1 MFNFLKKAEEPELKP
16 QIIDPV
22 KLAQKQDELTL
33 LIKKA
38 AEDGVITPVEDAQ
51 ISQLAVLVGINKTGI
66 KKMINAELL
75 PQFKAQIEKFASDG
89 NFDDLELKAIRDKAN
104 ELEVSDADVA
114 MMMAEALS
122 HHDADV
128 KKKITRALSVMGVG
142 LVAVGAILS
151 KVLLEM
157 SANGNLKHTMVQHRK
172 G

>member
-16 QIIDPV
+16 QILDPV

-104 ELEVSDADVA
+104 ELEVSDADV
-114 MMMAEALS
+114 
-122 HHDADV
+122 